1 MFWLPILMWGENVL
15 NCGKCGTYACYYGDL
30 EKMPKFCPMRNE
42 NSRKIY
48 EFTKEKYLKDEK
60 IKNLALNAARVEAKG
75 YLKWTRVEETIE
87 FARRC
92 GFKKLGVAFCVGVRK
107 EAKIL
112 VDILEKNGFEVCSVI
127 CKTGSIPKEE
137 LDLKKDEKIIP
148 DRYEVICNPI
158 AQAML
163 LNEENTDL
171 NILFGLCVGHDTLF
185 IMHSKAPVTCL
196 AVKDRVLAH
205 NPMCAIY
212 TSHHYYR
219 KKLYEAHL
227 EGVNK

>member
-1 MFWLPILMWGENVL
+1 M
-15 NCGKCGTYACYYGDL
+15 
-30 EKMPKFCPMRNE
+30 
-42 NSRKIY
+42 
-48 EFTKEKYLKDEK
+48 
-60 IKNLALNAARVEAKG
+60 ALNAARVEAKG

-205 NPMCAIY
+205 NPMGAIY